1 MITYAVLGS
10 TTLSP
15 AIFTSR
21 YTPLLLTAAESRETQ
36 FIFSDE
42 SGCATLT
49 AKFLNERGFRNCTI
63 YHIGDKPRHRIGKYE
78 TKGGFLSYGEIET
91 TLRDDADR
99 IIEIREK

>member
-10 TTLSP
+10 SSLSP

-21 YTPLLLTAAESRETQ
+21 YTPLLLTATESRETQ

-42 SGCATLT
+42 PGCATLA

-78 TKGGFLSYGEIET
+78 TKGGFLSYGEIEM
-91 TLRDDADR
+91 TLRDDADNL
-99 IIEIREK
+99 IEVEK